1 MGYLAALLGL
11 VSLRDCSMAQNEE
24 SHGKLV
30 RRGRHPR
37 PVRCHACPLIICALR
52 PGKCPELVARG
63 MIARVVRL
71 PAFRSGL
78 KSELAQRFCCR
89 CPACDPS
96 TRRLPRVAVPAFF
109 PVSSLRNIHKLSPRR
124 LPSAPLLHL
133 VIVMLLLRAGGSA
146 GLRGPLVASA
156 RSPALLGLAPFIA
169 PLALRSPHIRLCAFR
184 WRAGSLAAHRAG
196 CLARSASCIE
206 ELMVRRPL
214 LLRCKQFPHH
224 VRV

>member
-1 MGYLAALLGL
+1 MFPCATARWRRTKDPMGSKCDEDGTRDPLGFTRAPA
-11 VSLRDCSMAQNEE
+11 SSAHCDQ
-24 SHGKLV
+24 
-30 RRGRHPR
+30 GRTR
-37 PVRCHACPLIICALR
+37 FF
-52 PGKCPELVARG
+52 ARG

-71 PAFRSGL
+71 PAFVSGL
-78 KSELAQRFCCR
+78 KNELAQRFCCR

-109 PVSSLRNIHKLSPRR
+109 PVPSLRNVHKLSPRR

-133 VIVMLLLRAGGSA
+133 VIVMLLLRAGSSA
-146 GLRGPLVASA
+146 GLRGPRGCLGTRTCTSRSGALHRTSRTPVASHTA
-156 RSPALLGLAPFIA
+156 VRVPLARRFPRSPSGWLP
-169 PLALRSPHIRLCAFR
+169 S
-184 WRAGSLAAHRAG
+184 SV
-196 CLARSASCIE
+196 SVCIE

>member
-1 MGYLAALLGL
+1 
-11 VSLRDCSMAQNEE
+11 
-24 SHGKLV
+24 
-30 RRGRHPR
+30 
-37 PVRCHACPLIICALR
+37 
-52 PGKCPELVARG
+52 

-109 PVSSLRNIHKLSPRR
+109 PVSSLRNVHKLSPRR

-146 GLRGPLVASA
+146 GLRCPLVASA